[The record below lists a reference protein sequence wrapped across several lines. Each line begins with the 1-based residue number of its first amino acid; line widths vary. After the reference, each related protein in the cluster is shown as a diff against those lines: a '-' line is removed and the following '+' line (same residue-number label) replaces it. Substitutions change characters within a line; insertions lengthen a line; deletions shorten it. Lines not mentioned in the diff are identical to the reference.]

1 MENDNP
7 MQSNNQNGS
16 MSQQSAGNN
25 NYNPN
30 IQQPN
35 IYAPQPPLNTPK
47 KGGAK
52 KVVMIILAVLLA
64 LMVISGISLAFVFN
78 NLNNKPE
85 KVLSDAFANIVS
97 DTVNRNPYTYVS
109 KISIKDPSKKL
120 DASLEFN
127 TQWAN
132 NNGQVDAKLNLM
144 SEGTGATSIDLKAS
158 VLNIDN
164 KEYYLKIDDLKE
176 TLDNL
181 SKQYSSYGFE
191 DKLVAYD
198 SLIKKI
204 DGSWIKIY
212 PLDTD
217 TTESL
222 NLDNNANPCVEAA
235 NNIKISKADQKT
247 INKIFKDNRFIIV
260 EEVYGK
266 DNVDADKSFHYK
278 INFDND
284 KGTSFTKELM
294 GLESFKEVVSACEIK
309 EEDFTNNQNYSS
321 QLDNTTTELWVNAKS
336 RRFNKITTNYKNKT
350 LTMDFASTINFD
362 NKNIQVQKPSSFIT
376 IDEIKSDAEA
386 ISKSQEPDYTDYSY

>member
-1 MENDNP
+1 MENDSP
-7 MQSNNQNGS
+7 MQGNNQNGS
-16 MSQQSAGNN
+16 INQQSADNN

-52 KVVMIILAVLLA
+52 KVVMIILAVLA
-64 LMVISGISLAFVFN
+64 VLMLISSISLAFVFN
-78 NLNNKPE
+78 KLNNKPE

-97 DTVNRNPYTYVS
+97 DMANRNPYTYVS

-132 NNGQVDAKLNLM
+132 NNGQADVKLNLL
-144 SEGTGATSIDLKAS
+144 SERNGTTSINLKAS
-158 VLNIDN
+158 VLNIDT

-181 SKQYSSYGFE
+181 SNQYPSYSLK
-191 DKLVAYD
+191 DKLAAYD

-204 DGSWIKIY
+204 DGSWIKVY

-222 NLDNNANPCVEAA
+222 NLDNNPNSCLEAL
-235 NNIKISKADQKT
+235 NNIKVSKADQKT
-247 INKIFKDNRFIIV
+247 INRIFKDNRFIIV

-266 DNVDADKSFHYK
+266 DNVGADKSFHYK
-278 INFDND
+278 INLDNN
-284 KGTSFTKELM
+284 KETSFIKELL
-294 GLESFKEVVSACEIK
+294 GLESFKEVVSACQIK
-309 EEDFTNNQNYSS
+309 EEDFTYDEGYLS
-321 QLDNTTTELWVNAKS
+321 QLNDTTNELWVNAKS
-336 RRFNKITTNYKNKT
+336 RKFNKITTNYKNKT
-350 LTMDFASTINFD
+350 LTIDFASSINFD
-362 NKNIQVQKPSSFIT
+362 NKNLQVEKPSSFIT
-376 IDEIKSDAEA
+376 MDEIKSDAEA